1 MTWIILGTGGSSK
14 IAEWYAACNLMD
26 STQIDNARFGAPP
39 QRDVDFNVNKFLPL
53 SNWTAASSPLA
64 RNQAQAFFTSFV
76 PNS

>member
-1 MTWIILGTGGSSK
+1 
-14 IAEWYAACNLMD
+14 MD

-64 RNQAQAFFTSFV
+64 RNQAQAFFTSIV
-76 PNS
+76 PIS